1 MASQTDEIR
10 YQARVNMDDRLGE
23 LWLHITG
30 MPRRTRVAQLV
41 FLAQL
46 GFVTMR
52 TIGVQLAAAQ
62 PMPSTGVIGPA
73 AVSPSEGSNGPE
85 VTAPGCA
92 GEQALSGW
100 ANVELDFPQ

>member
-30 MPRRTRVAQLV
+30 KPRRTRVAELV

-46 GFVTMR
+46 GFATMR
-52 TIGVQLAAAQ
+52 AIGVQIAAAQ
-62 PMPSTGVIGPA
+62 PMSGAGVVGPA
-73 AVSPSEGSNGPE
+73 AVSPAERSNGPE
-85 VTAPGCA
+85 VTAPRCA
-92 GEQALSGW
+92 SEQALSGW
-100 ANVELDFPQ
+100 ENVELDYPK

>member
-46 GFVTMR
+46 GFATLR
-52 TIGVQLAAAQ
+52 AIGVQVAGAQ
-62 PMPSTGVIGPA
+62 PMPGASVIGPA
-73 AVSPSEGSNGPE
+73 AAFPAERSNGPE
-85 VTAPGCA
+85 VTAPQCA

-100 ANVELDFPQ
+100 ANVELDYTK